1 MTLHQVNPNDDAIV
15 ESLPKQEEF
24 YRAPARFGNIP
35 VEAEPKGWDRQRG
48 FSRHYPRVNLPTQIA
63 ERVELGMSA
72 DHAPRPRLIW

>member
-1 MTLHQVNPNDDAIV
+1 MTLHQTNPNDDAIV

-24 YRAPARFGNIP
+24 YRAPARFGVVP
-35 VEAEPKGWDRQRG
+35 VEAYPKGWDRNGG

-72 DHAPRPRLIW
+72 DHEPNLVHA